1 MVMVASIFILVLF
14 LVVAL
19 LMVTRKLPT
28 ILALPL
34 LAIGVAAIAGVSLIS
49 VGKDGTDMGIL
60 SYVVQGGATKLG
72 VAYCAVILGAWLG
85 QFMNQTGISK
95 TIIKAAAE
103 LGGDRPFLVT
113 ILVTI
118 AVSLLFTTIDGI
130 GAVIMIAT
138 IAMPIMISVGVP
150 AITAACMF
158 IFAMATGG
166 IINMSNW
173 AFYTTATGVQQSQV
187 QAFAVTMAVLTGV
200 TALIFAIVEFKRSGI
215 KFSWA
220 VHASPETSQTEFIK
234 APLLSLFTPLITI
247 VMVILLKWPI
257 LSAFLAGLLWCFL
270 TVYLFSPKK
279 DLQKLLSVLTKSAFE
294 GMTDSAPAVLLM
306 IGIGMVLNSFMH
318 PQVAQ
323 SISPFLK
330 VIIPSNPIIYV
341 LFFAILAPLAL
352 YRGPLNMWGL
362 GSGVAA
368 VIIGLN
374 VLPAPAVFSAFLS
387 TERVQS
393 IGDPTNTHNVWF
405 ANYVGTDVN
414 KILLK
419 VLPYIWS
426 LALVGLI
433 IAAFMWF

>member
-1 MVMVASIFILVLF
+1 MMVTSIFILLLF
-14 LVVAL
+14 LVIAL

-28 ILALPL
+28 ILALPI
-34 LAIGVAAIAGVSLIS
+34 LAVGVAAIAGVPLIA
-49 VGKDGTDMGIL
+49 VGKDGNDTGL
-60 SYVVQGGATKLG
+60 LNFVVQGGATKLG

-95 TIIKAAAE
+95 TIIKGAAE

-150 AITAACMF
+150 ALIGACMF
-158 IFAMATGG
+158 IFAMAIGG

-187 QAFAVTMAVLTGV
+187 QAFAVTMAVLTAV
-200 TALIFAIVEFKRSGI
+200 VALIFAIVEFKRSGT
-215 KFSWA
+215 KFAWA
-220 VHASPETSQTEFIK
+220 VQTNPGIPKGEFVK
-234 APLLSLFTPLITI
+234 APMLSLLTPLIPI
-247 VMVILLKWPI
+247 VFVIGLKWPI
-257 LSAFLAGLLWCFL
+257 LPAFLMGLLWCFV
-270 TVYLFSPKK
+270 TVWLFSPQK
-279 DLQKLLSVLTKSAFE
+279 DLGKLLSLLTKSAFE

-318 PQVAQ
+318 PQVSQ

-330 VIIPSNPIIYV
+330 VIIPGNPVAYV

-368 VIIGLN
+368 VIIGLK
-374 VLPAPAVFSAFLS
+374 VLPAPAVFSAFLA

-426 LALVGLI
+426 LAVVGLI